1 MQADPGKRLIVA
13 LDVSSAKEAL
23 SLVEDLDGIVSFY
36 KLGWQLFMSGE
47 WNAVLDELGACDV
60 FIDLKLPGDIENT
73 IESTVRTMLR
83 PNVKLATLSNSMTLQ
98 GVRAA
103 RRGRGDSTSLKFLIV
118 PLYSSLDASDLH
130 DGTASKNQSVE
141 TFIEERAAW
150 ALDAGCDGVIA
161 SGSAIS
167 ILRAR
172 FPETIIVS
180 PGIRL
185 DGASVD
191 DHKRSTTP
199 GDAIRQGA
207 DCLVVGRPITALKT
221 RADRRRVAEQV
232 VAELSAALSS
242 TPTGLR

>member
-1 MQADPGKRLIVA
+1 MPTDPKTRLIVA
-13 LDVSSAKEAL
+13 LDVSSATEAL
-23 SLVEDLDGIVSFY
+23 SLVEDLDGVVSFY

-47 WNAVLDELGACDV
+47 WNTVLDRLGACDI

-73 IESTVRTMLR
+73 IEHTVKTMNR

-103 RRGRGDSTSLKFLIV
+103 IRGRGASTSPKFLMV
-118 PLYSSLDASDLH
+118 PLYSSLDASDLS
-130 DGTASKNQSVE
+130 GMTGSANPNVE
-141 TFIEERAAW
+141 TFIAERAAW
-150 ALDAGCDGVIA
+150 ALDAGCDGLIA

-167 ILRAR
+167 VLRAR
-172 FPETIIVS
+172 FPDTTIVS

-185 DGASVD
+185 SGASSD

-199 GDAIRQGA
+199 GEAIRQGA
-207 DCLVVGRPITALKT
+207 DCLVVGRPITAPKT

-232 VAELSAALSS
+232 VAEMHAALSTMPS
-242 TPTGLR
+242 ASS